1 MEIRD
6 DSVASEDDD
15 ILFPSSSLSSVDKMP
30 SYKQRGQAYMNKFF
44 DGLSDLHVP
53 ASLQRS
59 NSLELD
65 LKRHLQLSNPPPSQ
79 PQPTLLSKLLSHI
92 EKRNTNSASIIAEMK
107 AAEAQQ
113 MLEYREMVAKHEI
126 LQKKLESNPTEEVIM
141 EVAENSAAEKTQYS
155 QWESQKRELESKL
168 QDEKDSVAILQEE
181 LHKIKLEAEAPAE
194 ALTPSKESNSKSL
207 LSRLIERLSKKKAN
221 AEVIKAKIILNTNTQ
236 KIEYEKM
243 LVDFG
248 TLQQRFKE
256 ATEQNNDE
264 LVRQVQQEGEIQ
276 SFKQKNQYKQ
286 WEIDNLRLSK
296 ELQAELDRQKM
307 LEGELQSLT
316 SVKEI
321 TQINDLS
328 SPKPFK
334 SPSLIS
340 RMLRK
345 LNRNKHRVS
354 GMNDRILQLKHQIEN
369 AKQNNLEVS
378 ERSER
383 KTVTEKFQTP

>member
-1 MEIRD
+1 
-6 DSVASEDDD
+6 
-15 ILFPSSSLSSVDKMP
+15 
-30 SYKQRGQAYMNKFF
+30 
-44 DGLSDLHVP
+44 
-53 ASLQRS
+53 
-59 NSLELD
+59 
-65 LKRHLQLSNPPPSQ
+65 
-79 PQPTLLSKLLSHI
+79 
-92 EKRNTNSASIIAEMK
+92 
-107 AAEAQQ
+107 
-113 MLEYREMVAKHEI
+113 MVAKHEI